1 MERWIEAQ
9 ANVHRSKRLVG
20 IDHAQARTLRALLLR
35 TAMKEGLLGG
45 TLDVSPRSESKEA
58 RLHVARWAGSES
70 KEDRRLPAVGG
81 GGDGRRVG
89 LAAGRRGPAG
99 ARRARRHVGRTGRWR
114 YRVDERRG
122 LCPRPPRGARL
133 GRPDR

>member
-81 GGDGRRVG
+81 GGDRRREGLASGRR
-89 LAAGRRGPAG
+89 RPA
-99 ARRARRHVGRTGRWR
+99 RARRSRWHVGRTVAWSDL
-114 YRVDERRG
+114 VNERRAV
-122 LCPRPPRGARL
+122 R
-133 GRPDR
+133 